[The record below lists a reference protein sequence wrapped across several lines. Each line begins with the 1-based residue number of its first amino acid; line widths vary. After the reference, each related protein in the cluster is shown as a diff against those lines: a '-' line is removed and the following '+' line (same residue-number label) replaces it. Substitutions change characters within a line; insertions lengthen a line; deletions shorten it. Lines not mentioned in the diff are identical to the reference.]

1 MASFP
6 IINNNSYYEQA
17 VDHLNERFGQPNK
30 IVSAHM
36 QALLDLLNSTYQLSS
51 LQTFYDTLENHVRGL
66 DTLGRSH

>member
-1 MASFP
+1 MAGFP
-6 IINNNSYYEQA
+6 LINNNSYYEQA
-17 VDHLNERFGQPNK
+17 VDPLNERFGQPNK

-36 QALLDLLNSTYQLSS
+36 QTLLDLLNSTYQLSS

>member
-17 VDHLNERFGQPNK
+17 VDCLNERFGQPNK